1 MIGSRR
7 IQAQAGRNKH
17 VEERGGN
24 LTMRRPDHVIS
35 ETGHIANK
43 DVFKLGRKKPDKES
57 RKQEKNLLSGWS
69 ERTIRLD
76 DK

>member
-7 IQAQAGRNKH
+7 TQAQADRNKH
-17 VEERGGN
+17 VEERAGN
-24 LTMRRPDHVIS
+24 LTIRHPDHVIS
-35 ETGHIANK
+35 ETGRTANK

-57 RKQEKNLLSGWS
+57 RKQEKNLLSEWS
-69 ERTIRLD
+69 ERTLRLD